1 MKNIVFI
8 VITFI
13 LFKPVFPVL
22 DYVINYDYIST
33 QLCENIE
40 KPELKCNGKCHL
52 KKELA
57 NEAKKENPKSNE
69 HKSNSITFEVLY
81 CENITLYAFNPKICI
96 EKKVQPLYNCI
107 YFRLNSTSI
116 FHPPILA

>member
-8 VITFI
+8 IVTFI

-33 QLCENIE
+33 HLCENID
-40 KPELKCNGKCHL
+40 KPALKCNGKCHL

-57 NEAKKENPKSNE
+57 NEAKKDNPKSNE
-69 HKSNSITFEVLY
+69 QKSNSITFEVLY
-81 CENITLYAFNPKICI
+81 CENIASYTFNSKTSI